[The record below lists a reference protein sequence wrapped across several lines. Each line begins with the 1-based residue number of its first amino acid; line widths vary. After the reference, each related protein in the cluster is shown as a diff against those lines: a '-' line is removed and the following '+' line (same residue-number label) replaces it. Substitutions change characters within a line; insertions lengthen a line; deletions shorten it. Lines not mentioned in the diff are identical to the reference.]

1 MNMAIVVYQY
11 SLVMESVSS
20 HLEAMEMALDSSM
33 VHMECRNGTVYSI
46 VNKTPILRGLCV
58 QCICICTCNMYVV

>member
-20 HLEAMEMALDSSM
+20 HLEAIEMALDSSV
-33 VHMECRNGTVYSI
+33 VHNGCRNGTVY
-46 VNKTPILRGLCV
+46 
-58 QCICICTCNMYVV
+58 